1 MFEAVF
7 PSIDSVLELG
17 RQEIKVN
24 TPVTLSKS
32 VGRLSIGLL
41 TKKLQPSKDTR
52 KQPRNGSFGLNT
64 SQLNHLSFN
73 LDTMGKISLH
83 SIFRYCNKL
92 SKNVE
97 FVP

>member
-17 RQEIKVN
+17 HQEIKVN

-52 KQPRNGSFGLNT
+52 KQPRNGSFGLNASQHDYLSRNLHTFGIT
-64 SQLNHLSFN
+64 SVLN
-73 LDTMGKISLH
+73 
-83 SIFRYCNKL
+83 IFR
-92 SKNVE
+92 
-97 FVP
+97 